1 VPGVN
6 WADRNGCGTV
16 TPRASLQAVAQVP
29 PGREVGELELLESV
43 ACGDQHAFKRLYLLY
58 HRRLGGF
65 LMRMTGRHDLT
76 EELINDVMFV
86 VWKKAGSFRAE
97 SQVSTWIFGIAYRQ
111 ALKAL
116 RSNRN
121 RPRPDRLNRNHE
133 ACEPAEAD
141 GAERQETCEWVAHAL
156 AELPPKQRMVIE
168 LAYFMGYSCEE
179 IARVAECPVG
189 TVKTRM
195 HHARARLRGVLSSLA
210 GARNDDSGQEMS

>member
-1 VPGVN
+1 MSRATR
-6 WADRNGCGTV
+6 ADRNGCGTV
-16 TPRASLQAVAQVP
+16 TPRASLQAVAQKR
-29 PGREVGELELLESV
+29 PGREVDELELLESI
-43 ACGDQHAFKRLYLLY
+43 ARGDQHAFKRLYLLY

-65 LMRMTGRHDLT
+65 LIRMTGRQDLT

-97 SQVSTWIFGIAYRQ
+97 SQVSTWIIGIAYRQ

-116 RSNRN
+116 RRN
-121 RPRPDRLNRNHE
+121 RLRADRLARHHE
-133 ACEPAEAD
+133 SREPAEAD
-141 GAERQETCEWVAHAL
+141 CAERQETREWVASAL

-168 LAYFMGYSCEE
+168 LAYFLGCSCEE

-195 HHARARLRGVLSSLA
+195 HHARARLRGVLSGLA
-210 GARNDDSGQEMS
+210 GARGDDSGQEMS

>member
-1 VPGVN
+1 
-6 WADRNGCGTV
+6 V
-16 TPRASLQAVAQVP
+16 TPHASLQAVEQKR
-29 PGREVGELELLESV
+29 PGQAVVELELLESV
-43 ACGDQHAFKRLYLLY
+43 ARGDQYAFKRLYLLY

-86 VWKKAGSFRAE
+86 VWQKAGSFRGD
-97 SQVSTWIFGIAYRQ
+97 SQVSTWIIGIAYRQ

-116 RSNRN
+116 RRTRN
-121 RPRPDRLNRNHE
+121 RPRSDRLARNHE
-133 ACEPAEAD
+133 SREPADVD
-141 GAERQETCEWVAHAL
+141 GAERQETREWVASAL

-195 HHARARLRGVLSSLA
+195 YHARARLRGLLSSLA
-210 GARNDDSGQEMS
+210 GAGGDASGQEMP